1 MLATHAIARRPAP
14 TMAHGLTT
22 AALGPP
28 DFALALAEHQA
39 YVAALEA
46 CGLRVTVLDGLV
58 EFPDAH
64 FVEDVAVVTP
74 ELAVLTRPGAVS
86 RRGEVRFI
94 AESLSA
100 RRPTVSIETP
110 GTLDGG
116 DVLSVG
122 KHLFIGCSERTN
134 EAGARQLGEA
144 LARFGY
150 TWTLVQVEAGLHLKS
165 SVTAVG
171 ENTLLMTAALADLPA
186 FAGFERIVVESAEAY
201 ATNTLLL
208 NGRLIVPRGFPHT
221 QRALAG
227 LGVELL
233 ELDMSEF
240 RKMDGALTCLSLRF

>member
-1 MLATHAIARRPAP
+1 MLVSHAIARRPAP

-28 DFALALAEHQA
+28 DFAQALVQHEA
-39 YVAALEA
+39 YVAALEE
-46 CGLRVTVLDGLV
+46 CGLQVTVLDGLP

-74 ELAVLTRPGAVS
+74 ELAVLTRPGAVT

-94 AESLSA
+94 AASLSA

-116 DVLSVG
+116 DVLTVG
-122 KHLFIGCSERTN
+122 NHLFIGLSERTN

-150 TWTLVQVEAGLHLKS
+150 GWTLVPVEAGLHLKS

-186 FAGFERIVVESAEAY
+186 FARFERIVVDPAEAY

-208 NGRLIVPRGFPHT
+208 NGRLVVPRGFPRT
-221 QRALAG
+221 RQALEV
-227 LGVELL
+227 LGVAML